1 VVGFG
6 LNVGSTPHQ
15 PHRPL
20 VPEAGRG
27 NEFDLTYG
35 RQEIRLTR
43 SRTTLRLFDLPTYD
57 HLEFVQD
64 DGTIL
69 GLEVPRA
76 TLDEMRARH
85 YPFKMMDI
93 VDDPAS
99 RAWMERQ
106 QLRDLHMVG
115 ELTVE
120 TVLKPDD

>member
-1 VVGFG
+1 MA
-6 LNVGSTPHQ
+6 
-15 PHRPL
+15 
-20 VPEAGRG
+20 EAGRG

-35 RQEIRLTR
+35 DREIRLTR

-57 HLEFVQD
+57 HLEFLQD

-69 GLEVPRA
+69 GLEVPRE

-106 QLRDLHMVG
+106 QLRDLHLVG

-120 TVLKPDD
+120 TVLKAAD